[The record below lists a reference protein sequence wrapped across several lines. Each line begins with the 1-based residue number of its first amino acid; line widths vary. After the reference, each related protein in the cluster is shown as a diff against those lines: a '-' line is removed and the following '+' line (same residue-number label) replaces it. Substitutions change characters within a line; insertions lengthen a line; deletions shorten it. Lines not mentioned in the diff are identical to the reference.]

1 MTMPSRRARAWTTVT
16 EALFSTAL
24 VDLDLYNKPL
34 AHNIQLWTPEGDFI
48 LDGPT
53 ATRADIQRA
62 AKDVLDGGLFRYF
75 FRYPTMRVGKYK
87 VFWQRPLAAYWSR
100 EDDEAKLLDVRLPGY
115 FTAYDSEQPDLA
127 HPIELYPRLLE
138 RPAYLSALRH
148 LDERRDHY
156 RHQTALNI
164 LTILDMS
171 ELWHEPRLPRSFA
184 RQMLRMAKDERAA
197 QLAGHRARTSHA
209 ADGGTAPGAGDRAAG
224 RGNRSAFARADHV

>member
-1 MTMPSRRARAWTTVT
+1 M
-16 EALFSTAL
+16 
-24 VDLDLYNKPL
+24 
-34 AHNIQLWTPEGDFI
+34 
-48 LDGPT
+48 
-53 ATRADIQRA
+53 
-62 AKDVLDGGLFRYF
+62 LDGGLFRYF
-75 FRYPTMRVGKYK
+75 FRYPTMLVGKYE

-115 FTAYDSEQPDLA
+115 FTAYDYEQPDLA

-148 LDERRDHY
+148 LDERHDHY

-184 RQMLRMAKDERAA
+184 RQMLRMAKDERLRSWMGIVRERVT
-197 QLAGHRARTSHA
+197 QPTRRT
-209 ADGGTAPGAGDRAAG
+209 TLGAGDRTAD
-224 RGNRSAFARADHV
+224 RGNRSAFARTDHVCRDGDARL